1 MADTEAADSREKAG
15 LPVQSKEITEGAL
28 DFWLYR
34 FAKTGG
40 NLK

>member
-28 DFWLYR
+28 DFL
-34 FAKTGG
+34 AV
-40 NLK
+40 